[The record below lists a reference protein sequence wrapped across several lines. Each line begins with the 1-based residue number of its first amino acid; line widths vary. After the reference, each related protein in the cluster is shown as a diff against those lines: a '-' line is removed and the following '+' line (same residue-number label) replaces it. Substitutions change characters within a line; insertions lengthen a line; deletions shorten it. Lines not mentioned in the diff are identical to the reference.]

1 MDKTLQLI
9 QHLYDERDGLDLDDA
24 LQQEYDEL
32 NAVKGV
38 LDRRE
43 PASPNPE
50 VVDRVV
56 TAAGRATARGSQSE
70 PERRR
75 EERPARA
82 RDTQTDTRILRRA
95 GATLALVLIAA
106 LGWWQWSEPTSSS
119 TPPAVSES
127 APQSFDAAAPESE
140 SARRSAGTVRS
151 VSDLPDWDE
160 GDDVVRL
167 HQRIEIL
174 NARSTASQWGS
185 SALLQTTG
193 QPRP

>member
-1 MDKTLQLI
+1 MDTTLQLI
-9 QHLYDERDGLDLDDA
+9 QHLYEERDDRLDLDDA

-32 NAVKGV
+32 HAVKDV
-38 LDRRE
+38 LDKRE
-43 PASPNPE
+43 PASPDPE
-50 VVDRVV
+50 VVDRIVA
-56 TAAGRATARGSQSE
+56 AAGTTRSAPDSE

-75 EERPARA
+75 EERPPRA
-82 RDTQTDTRILRRA
+82 RDAQTGTRILRRA
-95 GATLALVLIAA
+95 GATLAVLLIAA
-106 LGWWQWSEPTSSS
+106 LGWWQWSGPSSPSTSPM
-119 TPPAVSES
+119 TSES
-127 APQSFDAAAPESE
+127 ASPSFDAAAPESE

-193 QPRP
+193 QQRP